1 MHTEIISEQ
10 NGTGDGI
17 NVLSLFDGMSCGQIA
32 FNKAGFTVNNYY
44 ASEIDKYA
52 MKVSSKNFPNTIYL
66 GDIENWKNWAID
78 WSTIDFLIG
87 GSPCQGFSFS
97 GKGLAFDD
105 PRSRLFF
112 LYVDILKH
120 VQEHNPDVKFLLENV
135 RMKKSHEDVISEFL
149 GIEPRVI
156 NSNLVSAQNRNRL
169 YWANWEFYQPED
181 KEIYWKDIMLNDAEG
196 CMYYSEKAFEWIF
209 KSPKRRERYFEY
221 DKNSKVKMQMLEAS
235 HHKGYSNQR
244 CFGIKDVKGTR
255 YIHPVECERLQNVPD
270 GYTNHV
276 SRTQRYKML
285 GNGWTVD
292 VISYIL
298 GFLR

>member
-1 MHTEIISEQ
+1 MHTKTKSER
-10 NGTGDGI
+10 NGFGEGI
-17 NVLSLFDGMSCGQIA
+17 NILSLFDGMSCGQIA
-32 FNKAGFTVNNYY
+32 FNKTGFKINNYY

-52 MKVSSKNFPNTIYL
+52 MKVSSANYPDTIYL
-66 GDIENWKNWAID
+66 GDIENWKDWDID

-112 LYVDILKH
+112 MYVDIL
-120 VQEHNPDVKFLLENV
+120 EHIRKYNPNVNFLLENV
-135 RMKKSHEDVISEFL
+135 RMKKEHEKVITEFL
-149 GIEPRVI
+149 GIEPIVI
-156 NSNLVSAQNRNRL
+156 NSELVSAQNRNRL
-169 YWANWEFYQPED
+169 YWANWEFYQP
-181 KEIYWKDIMLNDAEG
+181 KNQEIYWKDVMLHNAEG

-209 KSPKRRERYFEY
+209 KSPKRKAKYFEY
-221 DKNSKVKMQMLEAS
+221 DQNSKVKMQMLEAS

-244 CFGIKDVKGTR
+244 CFGIKDIKGTR

-270 GYTNHV
+270 GYTDHV
-276 SRTQRYKML
+276 SRSQRYKML

-298 GFLR
+298 GCIK

>member
-1 MHTEIISEQ
+1 MHIETISAQ
-10 NGTGDGI
+10 NGIGKGV

-44 ASEIDKYA
+44 ASEVDKYA
-52 MKVSSKNFPNTIYL
+52 MKVSSENFPNTIYL
-66 GDIENWKNWAID
+66 GDIENWKSWAID

-181 KEIYWKDIMLNDAEG
+181 KGIYWKDIMLNDAEG
-196 CMYYSEKAFEWIF
+196 CMYYSEKAFEQIN
-209 KSPKRRERYFEY
+209 SPHSTIRFSE
-221 DKNSKVKMQMLEAS
+221 
-235 HHKGYSNQR
+235 
-244 CFGIKDVKGTR
+244 
-255 YIHPVECERLQNVPD
+255 
-270 GYTNHV
+270 
-276 SRTQRYKML
+276 
-285 GNGWTVD
+285 
-292 VISYIL
+292 
-298 GFLR
+298 